1 MTAGSVPWL
10 AALALA
16 GTSCAGAAAN
26 RAVAHRAFAEILE
39 GRRVE
44 LAGELY
50 DPAFRNHGLSRDGDL
65 AEDMAA
71 LRALHGAAPP
81 DMRVTPEL
89 TVAEGDLVAVLWRA
103 SGTRQGVRREFRGTT
118 FWRIRDGR
126 IREEWSAFDEVA
138 MLRWLGLL
146 PDPGAK

>member
-1 MTAGSVPWL
+1 MIAARVSWL
-10 AALALA
+10 AALAV
-16 GTSCAGAAAN
+16 AGASCSGASAN

-50 DPAFRNHGLSRDGDL
+50 DPAFRNHGVARDGDL
-65 AEDMAA
+65 AEDLAA

-103 SGTRQGVRREFRGTT
+103 SGTRQGVRREFRGAT
-118 FWRIRDGR
+118 FWLIRDGR
-126 IREEWSAFDEVA
+126 IREEWSTFDEVE

-146 PDPGAK
+146 PGPGGK